1 MSGAFDEEALLDR
14 VEGDIEFLEATITM
28 LDEDSPALLEEIR
41 AAVRSSDAAAL
52 VKPAHALK
60 GMLANFCAEPAEAA
74 ARQLETMGR
83 EERLG
88 DAAGPTERVQRETEQ
103 LRVAL
108 HAFIK
113 AKME

>member
-41 AAVRSSDAAAL
+41 AAVRTSDAAAL

-60 GMLANFCAEPAEAA
+60 GMLSNFCAGPAEDA
-74 ARQLETMGR
+74 ARQLETIGR
-83 EERLG
+83 KDRLG
-88 DAAGPTERVQRETEQ
+88 DAPGPAERVQRETEQ
-103 LRVAL
+103 LRAAL
-108 HAFIK
+108 HDFVK
-113 AKME
+113 AKTK